1 MVGMILSPTARC
13 QDANLPD
20 RPYDSI
26 IARNMFG
33 LLPIPTVD
41 PHANDPVDPPPKIT
55 PTGIMT
61 IFGRDQALF
70 KVSNTAKPGQPAKD
84 NAYVL
89 SEGERQ
95 DDIEVTKIDHVDGMI
110 TFNNHGTIQELP
122 LVPVKDSGGDSG
134 GPPPGFAGSP
144 ITVPMPGIFPRPNMS
159 RTLTIPFSP
168 GSTFGM
174 GNPNGNGNGIGI
186 GNPNGNVG
194 ASGSSAMA
202 AFGGSQ
208 ANANRVYQPEEDPSI
223 TPEQSVILMEAQR
236 MKYLQDGNQGMA
248 TMIPPTP
255 LTQQNVQENGGG
267 Q

>member
-1 MVGMILSPTARC
+1 MMRFTGPTLIMVGMILSPTARC

-95 DDIEVTKIDHVDGMI
+95 DDIEVTKIDHVDGKI

-122 LVPVKDSGGDSG
+122 LVPAKDSGGSSDGS
-134 GPPPGFAGSP
+134 PPGFAGGSVTIP
-144 ITVPMPGIFPRPNMS
+144 RPGIFPRPNMS
-159 RTLTIPFSP
+159 RTLTIPAGP

-174 GNPNGNGNGIGI
+174 GNPNGNGNGNGM
-186 GNPNGNVG
+186 GNPNGN
-194 ASGSSAMA
+194 
-202 AFGGSQ
+202 GGSQ

-236 MKYLQDGNQGMA
+236 MKYLQDGNQRMA

-255 LTQQNVQENGGG
+255 LTQRNLQENGGG

>member
-1 MVGMILSPTARC
+1 MIGMILSPTARC

-110 TFNNHGTIQELP
+110 TFNNHGTVQELP
-122 LVPVKDSGGDSG
+122 LVPVKDSGGSSG
-134 GPPPGFAGSP
+134 GLPAGFAGSP
-144 ITVPMPGIFPRPNMS
+144 GTIPRPGMFPRPIPS
-159 RTLTIPFSP
+159 RTLTIPPSP

-174 GNPNGNGNGIGI
+174 GNPNGNGNGNGMGYPS
-186 GNPNGNVG
+186 GNGGGN
-194 ASGSSAMA
+194 GSSALT

-208 ANANRVYQPEEDPSI
+208 VNANRVYQPEEDPSI

-236 MKYLQDGNQGMA
+236 MKYLQDGNQKMA

-255 LTQQNVQENGGG
+255 LTQQNLQENGGG